1 MAGEEKQLD
10 EQETEAKEAVTAAA
24 QRVQEAMD
32 REDVVLEKLKA
43 AKMAK
48 AEAAAHTHKA
58 AAGRGD
64 VEKTVKVLELH
75 MEGNQKVLELERKKK
90 EAQEAAEAAKKAAE
104 DAKKLEKQLAEDTDE
119 RIFTHRH
126 PRLQESKAALAEQK
140 VKASETLRPARAM
153 EGFSER
159 VLFACE

>member
-104 DAKKLEKQLAEDTDE
+104 DAKKLEKQLAE
-119 RIFTHRH
+119 
-126 PRLQESKAALAEQK
+126 ESKAALAEQK
-140 VKASETLRPARAM
+140 VKASETLR
-153 EGFSER
+153 
-159 VLFACE
+159 